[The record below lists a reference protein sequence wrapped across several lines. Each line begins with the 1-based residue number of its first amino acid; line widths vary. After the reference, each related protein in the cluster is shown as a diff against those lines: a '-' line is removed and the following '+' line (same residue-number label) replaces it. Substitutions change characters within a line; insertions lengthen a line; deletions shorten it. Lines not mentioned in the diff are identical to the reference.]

1 VRLLAHLLVAIVVA
15 VATGLGTAWW
25 MLSAGPP
32 FGAVHRGA
40 WVTWPEAGRGDADPY
55 FRAVEARRGV
65 APLGSGEGLTFL
77 ATRDDGGAPLDAA
90 CLYRIEGTMP
100 PARLWTLAASDTE
113 GRGFDNPTG
122 RVGFHSREILR
133 REDGSF
139 AITLSRNVQPG
150 NWLPVGRGSLLLTL
164 RLYDTP
170 LTESG
175 VTDATL
181 PAVVRVA
188 CP

>member
-1 VRLLAHLLVAIVVA
+1 MRLLAHLLVAILVA
-15 VATGLGTAWW
+15 LATGFGTVWW

-40 WVTWPEAGRGDADPY
+40 WVTWPAAGRADADPY

-65 APLGSGEGLTFL
+65 VPLGSGEGLTFL

-90 CLYRIEGTMP
+90 CTYRIEGTMP
-100 PARLWTLAASDTE
+100 PTRLWTLAATDTD
-113 GRGFDNPTG
+113 GRSFENPAGRFGFD
-122 RVGFHSREILR
+122 SREILR

-139 AITLSRNVQPG
+139 AVTLSRSVQPG
-150 NWLPVGRGSLLLTL
+150 NWLPAGRGPILLTL

-175 VTDATL
+175 VEDATL

-188 CP
+188 CS

>member
-1 VRLLAHLLVAIVVA
+1 MRLLAHLLVAIA
-15 VATGLGTAWW
+15 VALATGFGTAWW

-40 WVTWPEAGRGDADPY
+40 WVTWPEAGRGEADPY
-55 FRAVEARRGV
+55 FRAVLARRGV
-65 APLGSGEGLTFL
+65 APLGSGEGLTFVAAQDDAGAVL
-77 ATRDDGGAPLDAA
+77 DGG
-90 CLYRIEGTMP
+90 CTYRIEGTAP
-100 PARLWTLAASDTE
+100 PARLWTLTASDTD
-113 GRGFDNPTG
+113 GRSFVNPAG

-139 AITLSRNVQPG
+139 VITLARNVQPG
-150 NWLPVGRGSLLLTL
+150 NWLPAAGGPILLTL

-170 LTESG
+170 LSESG
-175 VTDATL
+175 VEDAIL
-181 PAVVRVA
+181 PAVTRVS